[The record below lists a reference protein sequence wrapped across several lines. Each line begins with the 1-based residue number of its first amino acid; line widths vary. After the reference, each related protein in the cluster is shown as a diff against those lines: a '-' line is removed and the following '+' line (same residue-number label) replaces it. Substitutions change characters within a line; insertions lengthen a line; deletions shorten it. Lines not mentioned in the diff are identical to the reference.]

1 MNLLQLKYFVAIAEE
16 GSITRASHRLYVAQ
30 PSLSQHVRN
39 LEEELGVELLRRT
52 PRGIELTDEGDE
64 LLQHAR
70 IILGQVE
77 QARAAVHDAGGDPS
91 GEVAIG
97 MPPTVSERIA
107 VPLVL
112 KIRETMPRVALRIV
126 EGMSGYVLNWLLEG
140 RVDVGVLYGV
150 QQAGGIES
158 TEVCHEDLYLITQA
172 GEAAGEVTFA
182 DLAARRL
189 ILPGTHSGL
198 RTLLDGLAQ
207 RCEVDLDVQ
216 VEVDALGQMRAL
228 VEAGV
233 GATVLPDW
241 AVAAQVAAGTLVAH
255 PVVEPPLTRTLHVAH
270 ASDRPL
276 PNAQRA
282 VMAALREVLA
292 AD

>member
-16 GSITRASHRLYVAQ
+16 GSITRASQRLYVAQ

-39 LEEELGVELLRRT
+39 LEEELSVELLRRT
-52 PRGIELTDEGDE
+52 PRGIELTDEGAE
-64 LLQHAR
+64 LLEHAR
-70 IILGQVE
+70 VILGQVE
-77 QARAAVHDAGGDPS
+77 QARAAVRDAGGDPS

-112 KIRETMPRVALRIV
+112 EIRAAMPRVALRIV
-126 EGMSGYVLNWLLEG
+126 EGMSGYVLGWLKEG
-140 RVDVGVLYGV
+140 RVDIGVLYGG
-150 QQAGGIES
+150 QQAAGIES

-172 GEAAGEVTFA
+172 GEAAGEVSFA
-182 DLAARRL
+182 EVAARKL

-207 RCEVDLDVQ
+207 RHDVDLDVQ

-228 VEAGV
+228 VEAGI

-241 AVAAQVAAGTLVAH
+241 AVSSQVEAGTLAAH
-255 PVVEPPLTRTLHVAH
+255 RVVDP
-270 ASDRPL
+270 
-276 PNAQRA
+276 
-282 VMAALREVLA
+282 
-292 AD
+292 